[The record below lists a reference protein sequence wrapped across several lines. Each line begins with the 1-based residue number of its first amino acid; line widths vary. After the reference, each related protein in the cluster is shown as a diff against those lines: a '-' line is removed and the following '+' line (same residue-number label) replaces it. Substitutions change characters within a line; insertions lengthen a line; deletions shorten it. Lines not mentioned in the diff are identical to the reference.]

1 MNKISISKAIDSIAV
16 KALKK
21 DGWKI
26 IHLWECDLKPAK
38 VEKKLNS
45 MLRKL
50 CS

>member
-1 MNKISISKAIDSIAV
+1 MNKIGISKASNSKAD
-16 KALKK
+16 KALKT

-38 VEKKLNS
+38 VGKKLNS

-50 CS
+50 YS